1 METIIIILVVITIVA
16 MISTAIVE
24 WFTKRINRKVDE
36 IDGNKKKR
44 LRN

>member
-1 METIIIILVVITIVA
+1 METIIIILVLITIVA
-16 MISTAIVE
+16 TISTVVVN
-24 WFTKRINRKVDE
+24 WFTKKINRKVDE